1 MYSGLN
7 VDHYWTRVGV
17 PEIPNVAI
25 VQFLQLSIRLVFIAI
40 KTEIKGKTHSHRTV
54 VVVRGRIGPRVALPF
69 P

>member
-1 MYSGLN
+1 M
-7 VDHYWTRVGV
+7 

>member
-25 VQFLQLSIRLVFIAI
+25 VQFLQ
-40 KTEIKGKTHSHRTV
+40 SHRTV